1 MTTPS
6 TPSTP
11 RPDTERRSPA
21 DDTAMETFTAHPPRW
36 LSMLWDRNPL
46 IRASDRLEAFALV
59 LTIVLALLAAPVA
72 GAVGTAVYDSRSR
85 HHAEQAQSRTAVTAT
100 VTGLP
105 ARSDPT
111 RVQARWFAAGAE
123 HTGLVQARS
132 APRTG
137 ESFEISVNQDGS
149 YAGPPPMSAAR
160 EAVLVALAVWLN
172 ATAAVALVFAGV
184 RSVLHHRRL
193 SAWRPELV
201 HTRDGGGKEGTEG
214 VVG

>member
-6 TPSTP
+6 IP
-11 RPDTERRSPA
+11 RPDTERRSPE
-21 DDTAMETFTAHPPRW
+21 DDAMQTFTANPPRW
-36 LSMLWDRNPL
+36 LSMLCGRNPL
-46 IRASDRLEAFALV
+46 IRVSDRLEAFALV

-72 GAVGTAVYDSRSR
+72 GAAGTAVYDSRSR

-172 ATAAVALVFAGV
+172 ATAAVALAFASI
-184 RSVLHHRRL
+184 RRVLNHRRL

-201 HTRDGGGKEGTEG
+201 HARGGGGSKGTEG